1 MVLVVRV
8 VWHWPA
14 GPAACRLA
22 ETGQTAQTL
31 EADMKCSAI
40 AAIAAGSALATA
52 AAVTGIAGAVAD
64 TTPLPA
70 ATWQPTA
77 PPTDWGPMGPRDCMY
92 NMHVSNEADYLT
104 RMVAH
109 HEEAVAAA
117 RQLQRSSRPQMR
129 ALGASIVTTQT
140 AEIATMKAWLA
151 KWYPGHPGA
160 RDYRPMMRDLSR
172 LSGDGLDETF
182 LQDMIPHHMAA
193 IRMSQQLLA
202 SGRAEH
208 PQVAD
213 FAAKV
218 RDTQHAE
225 MFQMR
230 RYLADWFGEWGG
242 PCGRWHMP
250 GPHGPWH

>member
-1 MVLVVRV
+1 
-8 VWHWPA
+8 
-14 GPAACRLA
+14 
-22 ETGQTAQTL
+22 
-31 EADMKCSAI
+31 MKRSAI

-52 AAVTGIAGAVAD
+52 AAVTGIAGAASD
-64 TTPLPA
+64 TPPPA

-77 PPTDWGPMGPRDCMY
+77 PPTDWGPMGPCGWMY
-92 NMHVSNEADYLT
+92 DMYVSDEAGYLT
-104 RMVAH
+104 HMVAH

-129 ALGASIVTTQT
+129 ALGASIVTTQN
-140 AEIATMKAWLA
+140 AEIATMKRWLA
-151 KWYPGHPGA
+151 KWYPGHPGTGG
-160 RDYRPMMRDLSR
+160 YRPMMRDLSR
-172 LSGDGLDETF
+172 LSGDALDETF
-182 LQDMIPHHMAA
+182 LQDMIPHHMVA

-208 PQVAD
+208 PEVAD

-230 RYLADWFGEWGG
+230 RYLADWFGEWGR
-242 PCGRWHMP
+242 PCGRWDRP
-250 GPHGPWH
+250 GPRGPWH

>member
-1 MVLVVRV
+1 
-8 VWHWPA
+8 
-14 GPAACRLA
+14 
-22 ETGQTAQTL
+22 
-31 EADMKCSAI
+31 MKRSAI
-40 AAIAAGSALATA
+40 AAIAAGSALAGA
-52 AAVTGIAGAVAD
+52 AAVSGIAGAAAG
-64 TTPLPA
+64 TMRPPT
-70 ATWQPTA
+70 ATWQQPTT
-77 PPTDWGPMGPRDCMY
+77 PPTDWGPMGPCGWMHG
-92 NMHVSNEADYLT
+92 MHVSDEAGYLT
-104 RMVAH
+104 QMVAH

-117 RQLQRSSRPQMR
+117 RQLQRSNRPEMR
-129 ALGASIVTTQT
+129 ALGASIVTTQN
-140 AEIATMKAWLA
+140 AEIATMKEWLA

-172 LSGDGLDETF
+172 LSGDALDETF

-208 PQVAD
+208 PEVAE

-230 RYLADWFGEWGG
+230 RYLADWFGEWGM
-242 PCGRWHMP
+242 PCGRWDRR
-250 GPHGPWH
+250 GPHGPWHRSQG